1 MLKIVN
7 FSNFNN
13 SWFYPGKNILIRTLW
28 YYTNAIFFKSYIF
41 PFSNLKVI
49 LLKLFGAKVGANCL
63 IKPNVNI
70 KYPWNLIIG
79 NYVWIGENAWIDNLT
94 LVQIG
99 NNVCLSQSAY
109 LFTGN
114 HNYKM
119 VNFDLIIN
127 KIVLEDGVW
136 IGANSI
142 VTPGVIFKSH
152 SILVAGSIATKS
164 TEAYGIYQGNPAI
177 FIRKRVIQG

>member
-127 KIVLEDGVW
+127 KIIDDPE
-136 IGANSI
+136 
-142 VTPGVIFKSH
+142 K
-152 SILVAGSIATKS
+152 
-164 TEAYGIYQGNPAI
+164 
-177 FIRKRVIQG
+177 FIDMPF